1 MKLSP
6 FAFCL
11 VVLCL
16 FQFNSVSAQLSTK
29 SKKAAELYTEAD
41 NFRVRGQYTQAIDL
55 LEQAIA
61 KDKKFHEAYFRL
73 GVIYKAKGE
82 IDLAEKLLLQ
92 VIELNPGNNGPSFFE
107 LGELYLK
114 KNNYEAS
121 IDYINKYL
129 AYNPRNRQRVAE
141 AERILTNAQFAIDN
155 AEEMAEFNPHPLSDT
170 VNAFPM
176 QYFPIL
182 SVDQNSLIF
191 TRRLGTSMQHDEDLV
206 VSSKDENGVW
216 QLPESISE
224 NINSEFNEGTCTLS
238 ADGRTL
244 IFTSCYGRQ
253 GYGSCDLYISEK
265 IGEEWSEPRNLGP
278 LINSSFWDS
287 QPSLSADGRRLF
299 FISNRP
305 GGVGS
310 RDIWLASKNENNEWE
325 KPVNL
330 GRSINTV
337 NDEVSPFIHPNN
349 KTLYYATN
357 GLPGFGGFDIYYSN
371 ELDEQWEKP
380 ENLGPPIN
388 NGEDQVSLFITA
400 DGNRGY
406 YSNEDNKSK
415 DRKGIIYE
423 FDVPQSKRVKYRTSF
438 VSGIVRDSLTQ
449 KPLKAKI
456 ELYDLKSDKRVALV
470 SSDSINGKYLMV
482 LTEGSEYALYVESKG
497 YLFQSRT
504 FNYQK
509 GDDSQSIEIDF
520 LLSPIKEGAKT
531 VLNNIFFETDKYEL
545 TDNSKTEL
553 KKVIEFL
560 KANPLVK
567 IQIEGHT
574 DNVGSRDYNLE
585 LSLKRAISV
594 QTFIIDNG
602 IVQKRVSCKGYGSDQ
617 PKVQNNSEEN
627 RQQNR
632 RIEFKIV
639 GLR

>member
-1 MKLSP
+1 MRLTLFTFSIVV
-6 FAFCL
+6 FLNINAF
-11 VVLCL
+11 
-16 FQFNSVSAQLSTK
+16 QAEAQLSTK
-29 SKKAAELYTEAD
+29 SKKAAELYAEAD

-61 KDKKFHEAYFRL
+61 KDKNFHEAYFRL

-82 IDLAEKLLLQ
+82 IDIAEKLLLK

-107 LGELYLK
+107 LGELYIK
-114 KNNYEAS
+114 KNNYQES

-129 AYNPRNRQRVAE
+129 AYDPRNRQRVAE
-141 AERILTNAQFAIDN
+141 AEKILANAQFAIDN
-155 AEEMAEFNPHPLSDT
+155 AEEMAEFDPHPLSDT

-206 VSSKDENGVW
+206 VSTKDDEGVW
-216 QLPESISE
+216 QLPVSISE

-265 IGEEWSEPRNLGP
+265 TGDEWSVPKNLGP
-278 LINSSFWDS
+278 AINSSAWDS

-299 FISNRP
+299 FISNRS

-310 RDIWLASKNENNEWE
+310 RDIWLAYKNENNEWE

-330 GRSINTV
+330 GRGINTV

-371 ELDEQWEKP
+371 ELDGKWEKP

-388 NGEDQVSLFITA
+388 NGEDQVSLFITS

-423 FDVPQSKRVKYRTSF
+423 FDVPKSKRVEYRTSF
-438 VSGIVRDSLTQ
+438 VTGTVKDSITHL
-449 KPLKAKI
+449 PLKAKI
-456 ELYDLKSDKRVALV
+456 ELYDIELDRRVSLV
-470 SSDSINGKYLMV
+470 NSDSINGKYLMV
-482 LTEGSEYALYVESKG
+482 LTEGSQYALYVERPG
-497 YLFQSRT
+497 YLFQSNT

-509 GDDSQSIEIDF
+509 GDSSMSIQKDF
-520 LLSPIKEGAKT
+520 LLSPIKEGVKT

-545 TDNSKTEL
+545 TDKSKTEL
-553 KKVIEFL
+553 KKVVDFMSD
-560 KANPLVK
+560 NPSIK

-574 DNVGSRDYNLE
+574 DNVGSDSYNNE
-585 LSLKRAISV
+585 LSKRRSLSV
-594 QTFIIDNG
+594 YTFLLNNG
-602 IVQKRVSCKGYGSDQ
+602 IVQKRISYQGFGSKKPKVPNDSDQ
-617 PKVQNNSEEN
+617 N
-627 RQQNR
+627 RQLNR

>member
-1 MKLSP
+1 MRLILLT
-6 FAFCL
+6 FLL
-11 VVLCL
+11 VGFSIINGSLAE
-16 FQFNSVSAQLSTK
+16 AQLSTK

-41 NFRVRGQYTQAIDL
+41 NFRVRGQYAQAIELLKQAID
-55 LEQAIA
+55 
-61 KDKKFHEAYFRL
+61 KDKKFFEAYFRL

-82 IDLAEKLLLQ
+82 IDLAETLLLK

-141 AERILTNAQFAIDN
+141 AEKIAANARFAIEN
-155 AEEMAEFNPHPLSDT
+155 AEEMAEFDPRPLSDT

-176 QYFPIL
+176 QYFPVL
-182 SVDQNSLIF
+182 SVDQNALIF
-191 TRRLGTSMQHDEDLV
+191 TRRLGTSSQYDEDLV
-206 VSSKDENGVW
+206 ISTKDESGVW
-216 QLPESISE
+216 QLPVSISD

-265 IGEEWSEPRNLGP
+265 TGEEWSAPINLGP
-278 LINSSFWDS
+278 NINSSSWDS

-299 FISNRP
+299 FISNRK

-310 RDIWLASKNENNEWE
+310 RDIWLAIKNDDNEWE
-325 KPVNL
+325 KPENL
-330 GRSINTV
+330 GRGINTV
-337 NDEVSPFIHPNN
+337 NDEVSPFIHPND

-371 ELDEQWEKP
+371 EQSERWDKP

-400 DGNRGY
+400 DGTRGY

-438 VSGIVRDSLTQ
+438 ITGIIRDSITQ

-456 ELYDLKSDKRVALV
+456 ELYDLKLDRRVSLV

-482 LTEGSEYALYVESKG
+482 LTEGSQYALYVQRQG
-497 YLFQSRT
+497 YLFQSNT
-504 FNYQK
+504 FDYQE
-509 GDDSQSIEIDF
+509 GDESQSINKDF
-520 LLSPIKEGAKT
+520 LLSPIRAGAKT
-531 VLNNIFFETDKYEL
+531 VLNNIFFETDKFEL
-545 TDNSKTEL
+545 NDNSKTEL
-553 KKVIEFL
+553 KKVVAFL
-560 KANPLVK
+560 KSNPLVK

-574 DNVGSRDYNLE
+574 DDVGNKDYNLE
-585 LSLKRAISV
+585 LSLKRATSV
-594 QTFIIDNG
+594 QTFIINSG
-602 IVQKRVSCKGYGSDQ
+602 IMQKRVSGQGYGSAQ
-617 PKVQNNSEEN
+617 PKFENNSDEN
-627 RQQNR
+627 RQLNR

>member
-1 MKLSP
+1 MRLTLFTFSIVV
-6 FAFCL
+6 FLNINAF
-11 VVLCL
+11 
-16 FQFNSVSAQLSTK
+16 QAEAQLSTK
-29 SKKAAELYTEAD
+29 SKKAAELYAEAD

-61 KDKKFHEAYFRL
+61 KDKNFHEAYFRL

-82 IDLAEKLLLQ
+82 IDIAEKLLLK
-92 VIELNPGNNGPSFFE
+92 VIELNAGNNGPSFFE
-107 LGELYLK
+107 LGELYIK
-114 KNNYEAS
+114 KNNYQES

-129 AYNPRNRQRVAE
+129 AYDPRNRQRVAE
-141 AERILTNAQFAIDN
+141 AEKILANAQFAIDN
-155 AEEMAEFNPHPLSDT
+155 AEEMAEFDPHPLGDT

-206 VSSKDENGVW
+206 VSTRDDEGVW
-216 QLPESISE
+216 QLPVSISE

-265 IGEEWSEPRNLGP
+265 TGDEWSVPKNLGP
-278 LINSSFWDS
+278 AINSSAWDS

-299 FISNRP
+299 FISNRS

-310 RDIWLASKNENNEWE
+310 RDIWLAYKNENNEWE

-330 GRSINTV
+330 GRGINTV
-337 NDEVSPFIHPNN
+337 NDEVSPFIHSNN

-371 ELDEQWEKP
+371 ELDEKWGKP

-388 NGEDQVSLFITA
+388 NGEDQVSLFITS

-415 DRKGIIYE
+415 ERKGIIYE
-423 FDVPQSKRVKYRTSF
+423 FDVPKSKRVEYRTSF
-438 VSGIVRDSLTQ
+438 VTGTVKDSITHL
-449 KPLKAKI
+449 PLKAKI
-456 ELYDLKSDKRVALV
+456 ELYDIELDRRVSLV
-470 SSDSINGKYLMV
+470 NSDSINGKYLMV
-482 LTEGSEYALYVESKG
+482 LTEGSQYALYVERPG
-497 YLFQSRT
+497 YLFQSNT

-509 GDDSQSIEIDF
+509 GDSSMSIQKDF
-520 LLSPIKEGAKT
+520 LLSPIKEGVKT

-545 TDNSKTEL
+545 TDKSKTEL
-553 KKVIEFL
+553 KKVVDFMSD
-560 KANPLVK
+560 NPSIK

-574 DNVGSRDYNLE
+574 DNVGSDSYNNE
-585 LSLKRAISV
+585 LSKRRSLSV
-594 QTFIIDNG
+594 YTFLLNNG
-602 IVQKRVSCKGYGSDQ
+602 IVQKRISYQGFGSKKPKVPNDSDQ
-617 PKVQNNSEEN
+617 N
-627 RQQNR
+627 RQLNR

>member
-1 MKLSP
+1 MRITLFTFSLVALL
-6 FAFCL
+6 AFS
-11 VVLCL
+11 
-16 FQFNSVSAQLSTK
+16 NSQVKAQLSTK

-41 NFRVRGQYTQAIDL
+41 NYRVRGQYTQAIDL
-55 LEQAIA
+55 LEQAIS

-114 KNNYEAS
+114 KNNYQAS

-129 AYNPRNRQRVAE
+129 AYNPRNRQRVVE

-155 AEEMAEFNPHPLSDT
+155 AEEMAEFDPHPLSDT

-182 SVDQNSLIF
+182 SVDKNSLIF

-206 VSSKDENGVW
+206 VSTKDDDGVW
-216 QLPESISE
+216 QLPVSISE

-265 IGEEWSEPRNLGP
+265 TGDEWSVPKNLGP
-278 LINSSFWDS
+278 AINSSAWDS

-299 FISNRP
+299 FISNRS

-330 GRSINTV
+330 GRGINTV

-371 ELDEQWEKP
+371 EMDGKWDKP

-388 NGEDQVSLFITA
+388 NGEDQVSLFITS

-423 FDVPQSKRVKYRTSF
+423 FDVPKSKRVEYRTSF
-438 VSGIVRDSLTQ
+438 VTGIIRDSISQ
-449 KPLKAKI
+449 QPLKAKI
-456 ELYDLKSDKRVALV
+456 ELYDLEADKRVSLV
-470 SSDSINGKYLMV
+470 TSDSVNGKYLMV
-482 LTEGSEYALYVESKG
+482 LTEGSLYALYVERQG
-497 YLFQSRT
+497 YLFQSNT

-509 GDDSQSIEIDF
+509 GDSSKSIQRDF
-520 LLSPIKEGAKT
+520 LLSPIKEGATT
-531 VLNNIFFETDKYEL
+531 VLNNIFFDTDKYEL

-553 KKVIEFL
+553 KKVVDFL
-560 KANPLVK
+560 KSNPTIK

-574 DNVGSRDYNLE
+574 DNVGDKNYNLE
-585 LSLKRAISV
+585 LSLKRAVSV
-594 QTFIIDNG
+594 QTFIINQG
-602 IVQKRVSCKGYGSDQ
+602 ITQNRISSKGFGSTQ
-617 PKVQNNSEEN
+617 PKFENNSDEN
-627 RQQNR
+627 RQLNR

>member
-1 MKLSP
+1 MRLFLFTFSLV
-6 FAFCL
+6 AFSIINGSL
-11 VVLCL
+11 AE
-16 FQFNSVSAQLSTK
+16 AQLSTK

-41 NFRVRGQYTQAIDL
+41 NYRVRGQYAQAIDL
-55 LEQAIA
+55 LEQAIS
-61 KDKKFHEAYFRL
+61 KDKKFFEAYFRL

-82 IDLAEKLLLQ
+82 IDLAETLLLK
-92 VIELNPGNNGPSFFE
+92 VIELNSGNNGPSFFE

-114 KNNYEAS
+114 KNNYQAS

-141 AERILTNAQFAIDN
+141 AEKIIANANFAIEN
-155 AEEMAEFNPHPLSDT
+155 AEEMAEFDPRPLSDT

-191 TRRLGTSMQHDEDLV
+191 TRRLGTSTQNDEDLV
-206 VSSKDENGVW
+206 ISTKNERGIW
-216 QLPESISE
+216 QLPESISD

-265 IGEEWSEPRNLGP
+265 TGEEWSAPINLGP
-278 LINSSFWDS
+278 NINSSSWDS

-299 FISNRP
+299 FISNRK

-310 RDIWLASKNENNEWE
+310 RDIWLATKNESNEWQ

-330 GRSINTV
+330 GRGINTV

-371 ELDEQWEKP
+371 EQNNGWKKP
-380 ENLGPPIN
+380 VNLGPPIN

-423 FDVPQSKRVKYRTSF
+423 FDVPQSKRIKYRTSF
-438 VSGIVRDSLTQ
+438 VSGIIRDSITQ
-449 KPLKAKI
+449 LPLKAKI
-456 ELYDLKSDKRVALV
+456 ELYDLKLDKRVSLV
-470 SSDSINGKYLMV
+470 NSDSINGKYLMV
-482 LTEGSEYALYVESKG
+482 LTEGSQYALYVERKG
-497 YLFQSRT
+497 YLFQSNT
-504 FNYQK
+504 FNYEI
-509 GDDSQSIEIDF
+509 GDDSESIKMNF
-520 LLSPIKEGAKT
+520 LLSPIRKGAKT
-531 VLNNIFFETDKYEL
+531 VLSNIFFETDKYEL
-545 TDNSKTEL
+545 SENSKTEL
-553 KKVIEFL
+553 KKVIDFL
-560 KANPLVK
+560 NANPTIK

-574 DNVGSRDYNLE
+574 DNVGDRSYNLQ

-594 QTFIIDNG
+594 QTFIINNG
-602 IVQKRVSCKGYGSDQ
+602 IIQKRISYKGYGSEQ
-617 PKVQNNSEEN
+617 PKFENNSDRN
-627 RQQNR
+627 RQLNR